1 MAYTTLISTEELTAH
16 LDDPAWAV
24 VDCRFQLKDTE
35 FGRRA
40 YERAHIPGAL
50 YAHLDR
56 DLSGPILPGKTGRH
70 PLPAVEALAEKL
82 SAWGINADVQVV
94 AYDAVGGALAA
105 ARLWWLLRWLGH
117 GSVAVL
123 DSGWLAWHREGRPVR
138 SGVETR
144 SPREF
149 QPRVRAE
156 LVLEAQ
162 DVQRLL
168 GQADFRLLDARTAD
182 RYRGENETLDPVAG
196 HIPGARSAPYPDN
209 LGPDGRFKSPQ
220 ELQARYRTL
229 TGDLPAARTVLY
241 CGSGVTAAQSILA
254 MLHAGLGE
262 ARLYAGSWSDWILD
276 PQRPVNTGED
286 QP

>member
-24 VDCRFQLKDTE
+24 IDCRFQLKDAE

-40 YERAHIPGAL
+40 YERSHISGAV

-70 PLPAVEALAEKL
+70 PLPDVETLAEKL
-82 SAWGINADVQVV
+82 SAWGVDAGVQVV
-94 AYDAVGGALAA
+94 AYDALGGALAA

-117 GSVAVL
+117 TPVAVL
-123 DSGWLAWHREGRPVR
+123 DGGWPAWHREGRPVH

-144 SPREF
+144 PRREF
-149 QPRVRAE
+149 RPIVRPE

-162 DVQRLL
+162 DVQPLL
-168 GQADFRLLDARTAD
+168 GRADFRLLDARTAD
-182 RYRGENETLDPVAG
+182 RFRGENETLDPVAG

-209 LGPDGRFKSPQ
+209 LGPDSRFKSPQ
-220 ELQARYRTL
+220 ELQARYRAL
-229 TGDLPAARTVLY
+229 LGDLPADQAVAY
-241 CGSGVTAAQSILA
+241 CGSGVTAAHTILA

-276 PQRPVNTGED
+276 PGRPVVTGVA
-286 QP
+286 

>member
-138 SGVETR
+138 SGVE
-144 SPREF
+144 
-149 QPRVRAE
+149 RVR
-156 LVLEAQ
+156 
-162 DVQRLL
+162 
-168 GQADFRLLDARTAD
+168 
-182 RYRGENETLDPVAG
+182 RGSSS
-196 HIPGARSAPYPDN
+196 R
-209 LGPDGRFKSPQ
+209 
-220 ELQARYRTL
+220 
-229 TGDLPAARTVLY
+229 
-241 CGSGVTAAQSILA
+241 GSGRSWCSRRRTCSASSARRTSACSTPAPPTAIAVKT
-254 MLHAGLGE
+254 
-262 ARLYAGSWSDWILD
+262 RLST
-276 PQRPVNTGED
+276 R
-286 QP
+286 